1 MKIFR
6 ILVSLI
12 MLTSCMEEKKPLV
25 IGHRGA
31 MGHETENTLASI
43 QKALDLGVDMIEIDV
58 FNVASGDTMVF
69 HDETLDRLSNAGGKI
84 EEWTYYELRKVI
96 LDGGHKI
103 PRLQDVLKLIDN
115 RVRLN
120 IELKGAGTVNRVN
133 FITDYYIKERGW
145 TLDNFLISSF
155 KWDELREMRKV
166 NASIPIAILT
176 SDDPLD
182 AISIAKE
189 LNAEA
194 INPNYRKL
202 TAENNSAIKK
212 AGFKIYPWTVN
223 DPQDIMAMKRL
234 GVDGIITNFPE
245 RIR

>member
-1 MKIFR
+1 MKE
-6 ILVSLI
+6 LVRNN
-12 MLTSCMEEKKPLV
+12 K
-25 IGHRGA
+25 H
-31 MGHETENTLASI
+31 
-43 QKALDLGVDMIEIDV
+43 Q
-58 FNVASGDTMVF
+58 F
-69 HDETLDRLSNAGGKI
+69 
-84 EEWTYYELRKVI
+84 
-96 LDGGHKI
+96 
-103 PRLQDVLKLIDN
+103 
-115 RVRLN
+115 
-120 IELKGAGTVNRVN
+120 
-133 FITDYYIKERGW
+133 FITDYYIRERGW